1 VSNLGTDLSALR
13 RQLQALPR
21 DELLVITQ
29 RAIELLPDAALPT
42 LLGDVVQIEHGLQAT
57 AQTLSLLD
65 EARGFSATSM
75 SGKFYDGF
83 DVNSRNCTQQPRGT
97 HAFVAQFNRL
107 PGRCVR
113 EANTVAGGMVCE
125 SFEVLFGLLRHIDEG
140 LDDVVF
146 FADEGGS
153 WCIGVDW
160 REALRAY
167 FRCLARTASAED
179 FAQSVDRVIRD
190 FVEYDRG
197 RFLEAARRVASA
209 AQQVCLNTLAITRA

>member
-1 VSNLGTDLSALR
+1 MG
-13 RQLQALPR
+13 
-21 DELLVITQ
+21 
-29 RAIELLPDAALPT
+29 
-42 LLGDVVQIEHGLQAT
+42 
-57 AQTLSLLD
+57 
-65 EARGFSATSM
+65 
-75 SGKFYDGF
+75 GKFYDGF
-83 DVNSRNCTQQPRGT
+83 DVNSRNCTQQSRET
-97 HAFVAQFNRL
+97 DAFVAEFNRL
-107 PGRCVR
+107 LGRCVR

-167 FRCLARTASAED
+167 FRCLARTASAKD